1 MTVVIKDEKAVAE
14 VERLAAGLALP
25 PDEVVRIAILEKAE
39 REPET
44 KRQLTPD
51 EKRASIRKFQ
61 AWYAAYR
68 DPNDKRT
75 ADEIIGYNESGS
87 FD

>member
-1 MTVVIKDEKAVAE
+1 MTVVIEDEKAVAE
-14 VERLAAGLALP
+14 IERLAAGLALP
-25 PDEVVRIAILEKAE
+25 PDEVVRIAIIEKAE
-39 REPET
+39 REPQV
-44 KRQLTPD
+44 KRQLTAD
-51 EKRASIRKFQ
+51 EKRASIREFQ
-61 AWYAAYR
+61 AWYASYR